1 MNECV
6 RKCVS
11 GCRGLPK
18 EMEEKG
24 RGGGSYLIWCELK
37 RNQEERGWWVGGR
50 HSVKGQMTLP
60 QALELGLTRG
70 AEPWRRE
77 SGQLQYVRAIKEP

>member
-37 RNQEERGWWVGGR
+37 RNQEERGWWVGGGGTVLKAR
-50 HSVKGQMTLP
+50 
-60 QALELGLTRG
+60 
-70 AEPWRRE
+70 
-77 SGQLQYVRAIKEP
+77 